1 MPVRLYKEF
10 FLVSRP
16 RLDRGSGVWRAYASV
31 LGPGSAVY
39 HQFNDLEKTFL
50 TEEEAEAFGFNVAGD
65 WIDKDC

>member
-1 MPVRLYKEF
+1 
-10 FLVSRP
+10 
-16 RLDRGSGVWRAYASV
+16 VWRAYASV

-65 WIDKDC
+65 WIDKDR